1 MVLTSVIKCRIYIWG
16 FFSPHPECDTA
27 KTCHWRTTTRHRC
40 ENDRRD
46 TPCGQ
51 ALLGVPLG
59 SRVKLLCPAGASLLE
74 ALHGPKGF
82 TDAPPTHTVSSQTL
96 QTPFSLNP
104 CDWGSKAQDQ
114 ELVLGFWCSRCAG
127 LSGCPMA
134 SPLRSRLPLP
144 HTPQKENNP
153 APGGDCGNFM
163 SSLGGRKRDEFYF
176 TALPF
181 LLEQGKSLFFSVL

>member
-1 MVLTSVIKCRIYIWG
+1 MTGGTLLADRLS
-16 FFSPHPECDTA
+16 SECLWVA
-27 KTCHWRTTTRHRC
+27 GWSCS
-40 ENDRRD
+40 
-46 TPCGQ
+46 
-51 ALLGVPLG
+51 ALLGHRSWKPCTVLRVSQMLPQPIRYLLG
-59 SRVKLLCPAGASLLE
+59 PYKPHS
-74 ALHGPKGF
+74 HW
-82 TDAPPTHTVSSQTL
+82 
-96 QTPFSLNP
+96 TPG
-104 CDWGSKAQDQ
+104 DWGSKAQDQ

-127 LSGCPMA
+127 LPGCPMA
-134 SPLRSRLPLP
+134 SPVRSRLPLP

>member
-51 ALLGVPLG
+51 ALLGVPSG

-82 TDAPPTHTVSSQTL
+82 TDAPPTHTASSRTL
-96 QTPFSLNP
+96 QTPFSLNSCEIEAARP
-104 CDWGSKAQDQ
+104 RTRSWFWGF
-114 ELVLGFWCSRCAG
+114 G
-127 LSGCPMA
+127 
-134 SPLRSRLPLP
+134 
-144 HTPQKENNP
+144 
-153 APGGDCGNFM
+153 APGVQGSQAAPWHLLCGAVCPFRTHPK
-163 SSLGGRKRDEFYF
+163 RKIIQLRGA
-176 TALPF
+176 TVGTLCP
-181 LLEQGKSLFFSVL
+181 V